1 MKRFIFLMAAILLS
15 VSIFALTDSNAA
27 KLKVEPRQKP
37 AIPTEFASMAP
48 DGIYY
53 FYNVGSKLLFTQ
65 GNSYGTQA
73 SIGERGL
80 KVKIE
85 AKDNG
90 SYTLLDY
97 VKTQGAW
104 KWWWF
109 VEGSNIMY
117 VDYNN
122 QPDFLWE
129 IKDKGDNVYRLSPSA
144 LNPNVS
150 DNTKFVGVRWTE
162 DPTNTILYSDCT
174 EDDGSFI
181 DWKLIP
187 EAAGDAYEVAL
198 DVYEA
203 SLALKEQLDKAEE
216 IGANVDDQIAVYN
229 NTSSTVEE
237 INAATEAVKKAIIAR
252 EEELAAE
259 NYDKATVDNPV
270 DVTKLFINNPTFEG
284 NDLKGWSGDGWGA
297 NNPKENAERYN
308 MNFDTYQ
315 DLSGL
320 HEGVYRFK
328 ANGFYRAGDAQPA
341 YNNYKAQNEES
352 KYAKIYAT
360 AGGET
365 FEASVMSPYTA
376 GLTKQMSTGIWTSAT
391 DEQTNEVF
399 YIPNNMIAADEFLQ
413 AGYCNDNYVYV
424 AVSDGNMRVGVKKEQ
439 QVTNDWSIFDD
450 FTLVYY
456 GNSDE
461 AYKLILNDVIAN
473 LPDLNLS
480 GAVYTTSYYE
490 AYNAAIAALKASTS
504 KNQILSNIQAVKD
517 AQVAL
522 EKNIELW
529 EQFVALQAEAVEC
542 AGSDNLDPAYLDD
555 VSDWA
560 SFDSEDMLKKRA
572 MTNEELEAEI
582 ARVKAMIQEAYK
594 HPYSGVDVTSTF
606 LVNPDYE
613 MSGNTGWT
621 VERAAGGNVA
631 RGGNNNNHCYEAWNN
646 GGFDIYQIVD
656 NAPKG
661 VYEISVQGF
670 YRYGRGNY
678 TAYLNKQTYT
688 TKETCPV
695 FIYLNSN
702 STPFTNVYGDPVQ
715 ISDPNFYGSGYES
728 HTLSDGTTLYFP
740 NTMDNAA
747 VAFSNG
753 MFTQSAYGLV
763 AQDGDQIRI
772 GVKGNTSQA
781 GDSWCIWDNFK
792 LIFRGFQADVV
803 KPVLEQA
810 IIDGENALSSPI
822 GKDVVASL
830 QAGISEAKAVVNGS
844 NGEAMFNA
852 LTKLYDLQEA
862 INASKALF
870 AQLKQ
875 ANEKLASAIPSS
887 TAPTDIINEASNL
900 YNTINTGIEAH
911 SFANSEVEGLINEI
925 NRAINRLGMPQDM
938 ETASD
943 NNPIEC
949 TGMIINPAYAEANDN
964 GWTGGA
970 AIDASCTAEKYNTN
984 FDYYQLL
991 QGLPEGTYKLSVQGF
1006 YRAGS
1011 PDGDYTL
1018 WSNDPNSDNNAILY
1032 AATDDHS
1039 VDTPL
1044 QRLASG
1050 AQPMDELLSD
1060 WAWADESKG
1069 LAVPNRMW
1077 TAADAFKTVGNNGAK
1092 LFSNNSIIVK
1102 VGPEGRLTIGL
1113 KKDVQISADWTIWTN
1128 WQLFYYGKNSSLEE
1142 GPVKKQIWGDAN
1154 DDGETDISDV
1164 ICIVN
1169 YILDR
1174 PLNKFVFSNADTI
1187 KDHEILLNDALKIVS
1202 FILGKE

>member
-85 AKDNG
+85 AQG
-90 SYTLLDY
+90 EGIYTLLDY

-109 VEGSNIMY
+109 VEDSNIMY

-122 QPDFLWE
+122 QSDFLWE
-129 IKDKGDNVYRLSPSA
+129 IKYMGDNVYRLSPSE
-144 LNPNVS
+144 LNPSVN

-174 EDDGSFI
+174 KDDGSFI

-187 EAAGDAYEVAL
+187 EAAGDAYEVAM

-203 SLALKEQLDKAEE
+203 SLVLKEQLDKAEE
-216 IGANVDDQIAVYN
+216 IGANVDNQIAVYN

-237 INAATEAVKKAIIAR
+237 LNAATEAVKKAIIAR

-270 DVTKLFINNPTFEG
+270 NVTKLFIKNPTFEG
-284 NDLKGWSGDGWGA
+284 NDLSGWSGNGWGA
-297 NNPKENAERYN
+297 YLPKENAERYN
-308 MNFDTYQ
+308 TNYNTYQ

-320 HEGVYRFK
+320 LEGVYRFK
-328 ANGFYRAGDAQPA
+328 ANGFYRAGEPQPA

-365 FEASVMSPYTA
+365 IEASVMSPYTA
-376 GLTKQMSTGIWTSAT
+376 GLTKKMTTGNWTSAT

-399 YIPNNMIAADEFLQ
+399 YIPHDMIAADEFLQ
-413 AGYCNDNYVYV
+413 AGYCNDNYVYI

-439 QVTNDWSIFDD
+439 LITDDWSIFDD

-473 LPDLNLS
+473 LPVLNLS

-490 AYNAAIAALKASTS
+490 AYNAAVAALKASTS

-517 AQVAL
+517 AQTAL
-522 EKNIELW
+522 EKSIELW
-529 EQFVALQAEAVEC
+529 KEFVALQAEAEAC
-542 AGSDNLDPAYLDD
+542 ASDENLEPAYLTDI
-555 VSDWA
+555 SKWA
-560 SFDSEDMLKKRA
+560 SLDSKELLQNHSL
-572 MTNEELEAEI
+572 TNDELEAEI
-582 ARVKAMIQEAYK
+582 TRVKAMIQEAYK
-594 HPYSGVDVTSTF
+594 HPYNGTDVTRTF
-606 LVNPDYE
+606 LVNPDFE

-621 VERAAGGNVA
+621 VEKAAGGNVA

-702 STPFTNVYGDPVQ
+702 STPFTNVYDDPVQ

-728 HTLSDGTTLYFP
+728 HTLSDGTILYFP
-740 NTMDNAA
+740 NSMDNAA

-753 MFTQSAYGLV
+753 MFTQSSYGLV
-763 AQDGDQIRI
+763 AQDGDPIRI

-803 KPVLEQA
+803 RPVLEQA
-810 IIDGENALSSPI
+810 IIDGENALNSPI

-830 QAGISEAKAVVNGS
+830 QASIAEAKTVVNGS

-852 LTKLYDLQEA
+852 LTKLYDLQET

-875 ANEKLASAIPSS
+875 ANEKLASAIPNS

-900 YNTINTGIEAH
+900 YNTINSGIEAH
-911 SFANSEVEGLINEI
+911 RFADSEVEGLINEI
-925 NRAINRLGMPQDM
+925 NKTINRLGMPQDM

-943 NNPIEC
+943 ANPIEC

-1006 YRAGS
+1006 YRAGT

-1060 WAWADESKG
+1060 WAWADNSKG

-1142 GPVKKQIWGDAN
+1142 GPVKKLIWGDAN

-1174 PLNKFVFSNADTI
+1174 PLNKFVFSNADTN
-1187 KDHEILLNDALKIVS
+1187 KDHEILLNDAINIVS